1 MVQVNVC
8 LIKSNLHNAETI
20 SDTSKLFL
28 DSLAKETGYQ
38 FEVVGI
44 DNLYQ
49 GDLSLILVQ
58 SGGSERIFK
67 EMFSKLKGPYYLL
80 TYGNNNSLASSLEI
94 LSYINELG
102 KDGEILHGSVSL
114 IANRLKEIIAEKSK
128 KAAARLG
135 VIGKPSDWLIASDVD
150 YLKARRVFDV
160 DLIDLPI
167 KELIDDVNGMDF
179 IFKPKYFKV
188 EYNPEELKKAYSV
201 YLSLEKMMKDHQL
214 NGLTIRCFDLLN
226 TIKTTSCLAL
236 SLINA
241 EGLIG
246 SCEGDIPAMLTS
258 YVIRKALNQP
268 AFQANPAYIDKA
280 DNTVLFAHCTL
291 PLDMAG
297 EYNFDSHF
305 ESGIGVAIHANMQ
318 LGDVTVLKIN
328 SHLDHFYCSEGQL
341 LENSYKP
348 NLCRTQIKV
357 RLDDDVSYFF
367 KNPCGNHHLI
377 CYGKNKE
384 KLVKYLTLRGLEE
397 IKQPLIDS

>member
-1 MVQVNVC
+1 
-8 LIKSNLHNAETI
+8 
-20 SDTSKLFL
+20 
-28 DSLAKETGYQ
+28 
-38 FEVVGI
+38 
-44 DNLYQ
+44 
-49 GDLSLILVQ
+49 
-58 SGGSERIFK
+58 
-67 EMFSKLKGPYYLL
+67 
-80 TYGNNNSLASSLEI
+80 
-94 LSYINELG
+94 
-102 KDGEILHGSVSL
+102 
-114 IANRLKEIIAEKSK
+114 
-128 KAAARLG
+128 
-135 VIGKPSDWLIASDVD
+135 
-150 YLKARRVFDV
+150 
-160 DLIDLPI
+160 
-167 KELIDDVNGMDF
+167 MDF

-397 IKQPLIDS
+397 IK